1 MRPRRNLFAYD
12 SPFARDKPT
21 IIVDNS
27 EIILLYRKWR
37 TQAKG
42 TEGNCWKTFKL
53 SYNRFTHQNLHCTR
67 VKSENMQLKL
77 NNRSFSLIAKLGA
90 EIVHVSRMKYLK
102 WGFTRDT
109 KRRSL
114 FNENHTE
121 QFQCNV
127 DSKIYFCSGIN
138 IGPLMI
144 KSFTEFVGNQC
155 KKWAWGK

>member
-102 WGFTRDT
+102 
-109 KRRSL
+109 
-114 FNENHTE
+114 
-121 QFQCNV
+121 
-127 DSKIYFCSGIN
+127 
-138 IGPLMI
+138 
-144 KSFTEFVGNQC
+144 
-155 KKWAWGK
+155 

>member
-42 TEGNCWKTFKL
+42 TEGNCWKTFNL

-77 NNRSFSLIAKLGA
+77 NN
-90 EIVHVSRMKYLK
+90 
-102 WGFTRDT
+102 
-109 KRRSL
+109 
-114 FNENHTE
+114 
-121 QFQCNV
+121 
-127 DSKIYFCSGIN
+127 IN

-155 KKWAWGK
+155 KK